1 TELGKKAE
9 HYMKRGELVPDE
21 LILGLIEETLEAIKG
36 GFILDG
42 FPRTV
47 SQAKSLD
54 SLLESMGIALNGVVL
69 LKVPDEAIVERLSAR
84 RVCPKCGAVYNM
96 IFSPPAHNETCD
108 RCGAHLVR
116 REDDEPETIRNRL
129 EVYHEQ
135 TAPLITY
142 YGEKGLLI
150 EVDGTGRLEEVT
162 RRIEGAL
169 QKLAA

>member
-1 TELGKKAE
+1 
-9 HYMKRGELVPDE
+9 
-21 LILGLIEETLEAIKG
+21 
-36 GFILDG
+36 
-42 FPRTV
+42 
-47 SQAKSLD
+47 
-54 SLLESMGIALNGVVL
+54 MGIALNGVVL